1 MPLLSARLG
10 GFLTLRACL
19 LGTQIGLRMKRG
31 GTLLFLKEGL
41 KHYRECGT
49 LLPSSPRLA
58 KAITK
63 CVPQLTPD
71 EVILELGA
79 GTGVVTKQLRERF
92 PKNKIVSVE
101 INGEFCKKLKK
112 EFPDVIIVESCASK
126 VEEVL
131 RDLGVPN
138 KKVAA
143 VVSGLPFVSIPEEL
157 RPRIWSA
164 IARVLEIGKPYI
176 QFSYIAAYW
185 KKLPLPGFEREK
197 TRKVWTNIPPASVF
211 TFKRVVHTDKH
222 MPLVAAV

>member
-1 MPLLSARLG
+1 
-10 GFLTLRACL
+10 
-19 LGTQIGLRMKRG
+19 MKRA

-63 CVPQLTPD
+63 AVPPLTAD

-79 GTGVVTKQLRERF
+79 GTGVVTRELRARF
-92 PKNKIVSVE
+92 PKNRIISVE

-112 EFPDVIIVESCASK
+112 EFPDVTVIESCASRL
-126 VEEVL
+126 EEVT
-131 RDLGVPN
+131 RELGIP
-138 KKVAA
+138 KSKIAA
-143 VVSGLPFVSIPEEL
+143 VVSGIPFVSIPDDL
-157 RPRIWSA
+157 KPRIWSA

-185 KKLPLPGFEREK
+185 KKQPLPGFERFK
-197 TRKVWTNIPPASVF
+197 TKKVWTNIPPASVF
-211 TFKRVVHTDKH
+211 TFKRVVHTERH
-222 MPLVAAV
+222 MPLVAAAR